1 MSKARIFKWVLVK
14 YEGIPDMF
22 VLHRRDWEVYVA
34 AGKQAGHL
42 TSYKVAESDDRDEL
56 ERFRKLTEES

>member
-1 MSKARIFKWVLVK
+1 MIWVLVR

-22 VLHRRDWEVYVA
+22 VLKKAEWEVYVA

-42 TSYKVAESDDRDEL
+42 TSYMVAESDDYDEL
-56 ERFRKLTEES
+56 ERFRNLTEEN

>member
-1 MSKARIFKWVLVK
+1 MWVLVR

-22 VLHRRDWEVYVA
+22 VLRRRDWEVYVA
-34 AGKQAGHL
+34 AGKQAGHI
-42 TSYKVAESDDRDEL
+42 TSVKVAESNDRAEL

>member
-1 MSKARIFKWVLVK
+1 MFVLVR

-22 VLHRRDWEVYVA
+22 VLKKAEWEVYVA

-42 TSYKVAESDDRDEL
+42 TSVKVAESDDRDEL
-56 ERFRKLTEES
+56 ERFRALTEES